1 MECSKWDP
9 LFTIMFCHSVKC
21 TQPWLPVSTK
31 CVGLICLH
39 FMEKEN
45 YQNLSGHGGTERE
58 KEDFIEQALL
68 MHEQN
73 HKTGLPKT
81 TLHLPSNTQ

>member
-1 MECSKWDP
+1 
-9 LFTIMFCHSVKC
+9 
-21 TQPWLPVSTK
+21 
-31 CVGLICLH
+31 
-39 FMEKEN
+39 MEKEN